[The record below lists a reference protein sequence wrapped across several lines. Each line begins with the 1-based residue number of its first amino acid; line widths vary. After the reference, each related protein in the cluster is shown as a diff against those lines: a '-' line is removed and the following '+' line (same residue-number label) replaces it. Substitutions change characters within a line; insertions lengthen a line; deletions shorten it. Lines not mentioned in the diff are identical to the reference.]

1 MATNDR
7 NVINNK
13 NGAKKILS
21 IFTQSKTPI
30 ASLII
35 IYGLMVL
42 IFSLSSPFYLTLT
55 NFKGIFNNLAVF
67 GILSAGITI
76 VMIGG
81 GFDLSI
87 GSITGFVGIVSA
99 VLMMGDSGLATP
111 WIFLIAIAMGC
122 ALGLV
127 NGLIITKVG
136 INPII
141 TTLGTLAI
149 IRGVCYFWAT
159 LNPRIYNPFIQGL
172 GRGFIGGVVPYTTV
186 YIIVF
191 FVILSLVLKF
201 TKFGRNLY
209 TIGGNES
216 LARLAG
222 IRVDRIKI
230 ASYVISGFFC
240 SLAAL
245 VLISQLGSGRPEYG
259 QGAELEVLTIVVLG
273 GVAVGGGKGN
283 YLGTFI
289 ALIIIGSIANGL
301 VLLDVPVFLRMVV
314 KGALLVFAVSI
325 DAFRNRKNLQ
335 LF

>member
-1 MATNDR
+1 MATNDTK
-7 NVINNK
+7 VYPSK
-13 NGAKKILS
+13 NGARKFLRF
-21 IFTQSKTPI
+21 FTQSKTPTF
-30 ASLII
+30 SLII
-35 IYGLMVL
+35 IYALMVL
-42 IFSLSSPFYLTLT
+42 IFSLSSPYYLTLT
-55 NFKGIFNNLAVF
+55 NFKGIFNNLAVY

-99 VLMMGDSGLATP
+99 VLMMENIGIATP
-111 WIFLIAIAMGC
+111 LIFVIAILIGC
-122 ALGLV
+122 MLGLV

-149 IRGVCYFWAT
+149 IRGVCYFWAN

-172 GRGFIGGVVPYTTV
+172 GRGFIGGVVPYTTI

-191 FVILSLVLKF
+191 FVILALVLKF
-201 TKFGRNLY
+201 TRFGRNLY

-289 ALIIIGSIANGL
+289 ALIIIGSISNGL

-314 KGALLVFAVSI
+314 KGALLVFAVSL

>member
-13 NGAKKILS
+13 SGAKKILS

-35 IYGLMVL
+35 IYALMVL
-42 IFSLSSPFYLTLT
+42 IFSLSSPYYLTLT

-67 GILSAGITI
+67 GILSAGITV

-186 YIIVF
+186 YILVF
-191 FVILSLVLKF
+191 FVILSLILKF